1 MRPLFTIHAGEFVVG
16 DYIERKFRRVNLWVP
31 SRDTGNDL
39 LVTDSKNE
47 KAVSLQVKFS
57 RDFLSTMPS
66 IFQKPLRAC
75 GWWSLNRDKIAKS
88 KADYWVFVL
97 VGFERRSADFV
108 IIKPSELLSRLK
120 AIHKKGKLIQ
130 NYLWVTEKNRCW
142 ESRGLKRQELLAIAQ
157 GQYSN
162 SERDF
167 SAYLNN
173 WGPIQ
178 ALNGK

>member
-1 MRPLFTIHAGEFVVG
+1 MRALFTIHAGEFVVG

-31 SRDTGNDL
+31 SKDTGTDL

-57 RDFLSTMPS
+57 RDFLAHMAS

-97 VGFERRSADFV
+97 VGFEHRSTDFV
-108 IIKPSELLSRLK
+108 IIKPFELLNRLN
-120 AIHKKGKLIQ
+120 ATRKKGKTIQ
-130 NYLWVTEKNRCW
+130 SYLWVTEKNRCW
-142 ESRGLKRQELLAIAQ
+142 ESRGLKRQEQLAIAQ
-157 GQYSN
+157 GSYSN
-162 SERDF
+162 SQRDF
-167 SAYLNN
+167 STYLNN
-173 WGPIQ
+173 WEPIQ